1 MIAVDAGVIVARVTR
16 HAFTEAALALEHE
29 DDEWIAP
36 LLWQAEVR
44 NILAVKLHRI
54 AGELTRDEAVEAYAD
69 ALALLA
75 GRTKA
80 VDPVKAL
87 AVTLQWQ
94 ISGYDAEYL
103 TLAEVFGVELV
114 TTDKRLVNHLAGK
127 GDTGCRLLQ

>member
-1 MIAVDAGVIVARVTR
+1 VIAVDAGVIVARVTR
-16 HAFTEAALALEHE
+16 HASTEAALALEHE

-54 AGELTRDEAVEAYAD
+54 AGELAVEAYAD

-87 AVTLQWQ
+87 AVTLRWQ
-94 ISGYDAEYL
+94 ISGYDAEYVS
-103 TLAEVFGVELV
+103 LAEVFGVELI

-127 GDTGCRLLQ
+127 GYTGCRLLE